1 MQVVSVESSELFVG
15 PPDAPLQVARVTV
28 AGCAEPT
35 LVRIDGDGLSGEA
48 VAMGAQPGREVV
60 EVPLSIDHPVVG
72 QRRAAR
78 VHACGTSTPFEFTVA
93 EAGWTM
99 FMVSHFHYDPVWWNT
114 QGAYTSQWTEDPPGR
129 IRQANG
135 FQLVHAHLEMA
146 RREPEYKFV
155 LAEVDYLKPYWDTH
169 PEDRA
174 DLRRFIAQGRVE
186 VMGGT
191 YNEPNTNLTGPET
204 TIRNLVHGIGFQ
216 RDVLGADPATA
227 WQLDVFGHDPQ
238 FPGMAADA
246 GLTSS
251 SWARGPH
258 HQWGPAQGGDVD
270 RMQFCSEFE
279 WIAPSGRGLLTHY
292 MPAHYSAGWWMD
304 SSTTLTEAEDATYAL
319 FDQLKKVALTRNVLL
334 PVGTDYAPPNKWV
347 TAIHRDWAAR
357 YTWPRFVCALPRE
370 FFAAVRTELAERGC
384 APSPQT
390 RDMNPI
396 YTGKDV
402 SYIDTKQANR
412 AAENAVLD
420 AERFAVFAGLMT
432 GADYPQAALAKAWVQ
447 LAYGA
452 HHDAI
457 TGSESDQV
465 YLDLLTGWRNAWEL
479 GRAARDNSLA
489 LLSSALDT
497 PDAPGHPV
505 VVWNPLTHRRTDIVT
520 VRLDPPLDAGVR
532 VLDPDGAKLPAHVE
546 HDGRSVTWLTRD
558 VPSLGWRAFRLIPTD
573 EGAEPT
579 GWKPLPGSEIAN
591 EHYRLAVDPA
601 RGGAV
606 FSLVNEGRQLI
617 ADGRVGNEL
626 AVYEE
631 YPAHPTQGEGPWHL
645 LPKGPVVCSS
655 EAPARVQA
663 YQGPL
668 GQRLVVHGRI
678 GTLLRY
684 TQTLTLWH
692 GVARVDCSTTIDEF
706 TGEDRLLRLRWPCPV
721 PGAMPVSEV
730 GDAVVGRGF
739 ALLHPPSGGPRS
751 VDTAQYPWTLDNPA
765 YSWFGLSSAVRV
777 RAGNTVRAVS
787 VAEVVSPAETTSGPL
802 ARELMVA
809 LVRAGVTATCSGA
822 DKPRYGHLDVDSNL
836 PDTRI
841 ALGGPDRNAFTK
853 AVLAEADSAYTAE
866 LDRQL
871 AQTGR
876 ARVWVP
882 AAREFRPLAAAWV
895 PGADL
900 RSVRALPVLVIDGSD
915 EKKLRAAVA
924 SVVDDLADAEILV
937 TQDTQQAP
945 AGMERFEARTVA
957 LLNRGVPSFAVDA
970 EGTLHTALMRS
981 CTGWPSGVWIDEP
994 RRTAPDGSN
1003 FQLQHW
1009 THVFDY
1015 ALACGGGDWRRAEI
1029 PARSAQ
1035 FSHPLL
1041 AVRPRQRRGQLAPV
1055 GSLLQVDPA
1064 DSVQLVALKAAGNPL
1079 AGGSAQPVSPGTVA
1093 MRLVETTGAGTRVAV
1108 GSELG
1113 KVRALQ
1119 LADLLEK
1126 PRNRKRSVDLHG
1138 YQVATV
1144 LARLEMPRLRGDSG
1158 AGTALAPQAEA
1169 AQPLYARYWLHNRGP
1184 APLGGLPAVAHL
1196 HPQLLTAESGSD
1208 VREVVLRLTAAS
1220 DCSDSA
1226 LGGTVAMVCPDGWAA
1241 TPAELPFTLC
1251 SGQHQEA
1258 DVVLTVPARA
1268 QPGLYPV
1275 RAQLRVT
1282 GSSEGEV
1289 PAAWRQ
1295 VVEDVCVVAVGGDQA
1310 DPAGLVYLVDG
1321 PAEITL
1327 AAGDTAR
1334 LTVTV
1339 GTHARADLA
1348 LEAHLISPWGTWE
1361 WIGPAALGAVLPAR
1375 GTLELGFDVTPPA
1388 WLEAGQWWALVRVG
1402 CAGRLV
1408 YSPAV
1413 KVTVT

>member
-1 MQVVSVESSELFVG
+1 MRLVSAVSKELFVG
-15 PPDAPLQVARVTV
+15 PPDAPLQLAWVTV
-28 AGCAEPT
+28 SDCGEPT
-35 LVRIDGDGLSGEA
+35 PVRVDGDGLSGEA
-48 VAMGAQPGREVV
+48 IAEPGREVV
-60 EVPLSIDHPVVG
+60 EVPVTVDRPVGG

-78 VHACGTSTPFEFTVA
+78 VHAGRARKAFEFTVA
-93 EAGWTM
+93 EPGWTM

-114 QGAYTSQWTEDPPGR
+114 QGAYTSEWAEDPPGR
-129 IRQANG
+129 ARQTNG
-135 FQLVHAHLEMA
+135 FELVHAHLEMA

-155 LAEVDYLKPYWDTH
+155 LAEVDYLKPYWDTR

-174 DLRRFIAQGRVE
+174 DLRRFIAEGRVE

-191 YNEPNTNLTGPET
+191 YNEPNTNLTSPET

-216 RDVLGADPATA
+216 RHVLGADPATA

-251 SWARGPH
+251 SWARGPY
-258 HQWGPAQGGDVD
+258 HQWGPAQGGDVE

-304 SSTTLTEAEDATYAL
+304 SSTSLADAEDATCAL
-319 FDQLKKVALTRNVLL
+319 FDELKRVALTRNVLL
-334 PVGTDYAPPNKWV
+334 PVGTDYTPPNKWV

-370 FFAAVRTELAERGC
+370 FFAAVRGELARRGC
-384 APSPQT
+384 EPSPQT

-412 AAENAVLD
+412 AAENAVLE

-465 YLDLLTGWRNAWEL
+465 YLDLLTGWRDAWEL
-479 GRAARDNSLA
+479 GRAARDNSLE
-489 LLSSALDT
+489 LLSGALDT
-497 PDAPGHPV
+497 RAGDV
-505 VVWNPLTHRRTDIVT
+505 IVWNPLTHRRTDIVT
-520 VRLDPPLDAGVR
+520 ARVDPPGPGVR
-532 VLDPDGAKLPAHVE
+532 VHDTDGSELPAHVE
-546 HDGRSVTWLTRD
+546 HDGRSVTWLARD
-558 VPSLGWRAFRLIPTD
+558 VPSLGWRAYRLVRADQPAGWEPVPGLQIVNEHFRL
-573 EGAEPT
+573 E
-579 GWKPLPGSEIAN
+579 
-591 EHYRLAVDPA
+591 VDPA

-606 FSLVNEGRQLI
+606 ASLLRDGHQLI
-617 ADGRVGNEL
+617 APGRVGNEL

-631 YPAHPTQGEGPWHL
+631 YPSHPTQGEGPWHL

-655 EAPARVQA
+655 QSPAQVQA
-663 YQGPL
+663 YRGPL
-668 GQRLVVHGRI
+668 GERLVVRGGI
-678 GTLLRY
+678 DGLLRY

-692 GVARVDCSTTIDEF
+692 GISRVDCRTTIDEF
-706 TGEDRLLRLRWPCPV
+706 TGEDQLLRLRWPCPV

-739 ALLHPPSGGPRS
+739 ALLHDGPES
-751 VDTAQYPWTLDNPA
+751 VDTARHLWTLDNPA
-765 YSWFGLSSAVRV
+765 YGWFGLSSALRV
-777 RAGNTVRAVS
+777 HVGNDVRAVS
-787 VAEVVSPAETTSGPL
+787 VAEVVSPAETVSGPL

-836 PDTRI
+836 PDVRI
-841 ALGGPDRNAFTK
+841 ALGGPTRNAFTK
-853 AVLAEADSAYTAE
+853 AVLAEADPAYAAE

-871 AQTGR
+871 AKTGR

-882 AAREFRPLAAAWV
+882 AAAPLAAAWL

-900 RSVRALPVLVIDGSD
+900 RAPRALPVLVIDGGD
-915 EKKLRAAVA
+915 EEALVAAIA
-924 SVVDDLADAEILV
+924 SVVDDLTDSEVLV
-937 TQDTQQAP
+937 TQEPPSGA
-945 AGMERFEARTVA
+945 ERFEARTVA
-957 LLNRGVPSFAVDA
+957 LLNRGVPSFAVDT

-981 CTGWPSGVWIDEP
+981 CTGWPSGIWIDDP

-1015 ALACGGGDWRRAEI
+1015 ALVSGEGDWRHAEI

-1041 AVRPRQRRGQLAPV
+1041 AVRPDQRRGKLPPI
-1055 GSLLQVDPA
+1055 GSLLRVDPA
-1064 DSVQLVALKAAGNPL
+1064 DSVQLSALKAAGNPL
-1079 AGGSAQPVSPGTVA
+1079 AVGSAEPVDPSVVA
-1093 MRLVETTGAGTRVAV
+1093 LRLVETTGSGTRVAI

-1113 KVRALQ
+1113 KVRGLQ
-1119 LADLLEK
+1119 LANLLEK
-1126 PRNRKRSVDLHG
+1126 PLRRTRSVDLHG

-1144 LARLEMPRLRGDSG
+1144 LARFEIPTLITDF
-1158 AGTALAPQAEA
+1158 ADLAPKAEA

-1196 HPQLLTAESGSD
+1196 HPQRVAATPGS
-1208 VREVVLRLTAAS
+1208 EVALRLTAAS
-1220 DCSDSA
+1220 DCTDAA
-1226 LGGTVAMVCPDGWAA
+1226 LNGAVTLVCPDAWSA
-1241 TPAELPFTLC
+1241 TPATLPLKLC
-1251 SGQHQEA
+1251 AGDHREA
-1258 DVVLTVPARA
+1258 DVVVSIPAHTR
-1268 QPGLYPV
+1268 PGLYPV
-1275 RAQLRVT
+1275 RAQLCLT
-1282 GSSEGEV
+1282 GDDL
-1289 PAAWRQ
+1289 PAAWHQ
-1295 VVEDVCVVAVGGDQA
+1295 VVEDVCVVEVGACDSE
-1310 DPAGLVYLVDG
+1310 LVYLVDG
-1321 PAEITL
+1321 PADLEL
-1327 AAGDTAR
+1327 APGKTAR

-1361 WIGPAALGAVLPAR
+1361 WVGPAALGAVLPAR
-1375 GTLELGFDVTPPA
+1375 GSVELGFDVTPPA
-1388 WLEAGQWWALVRVG
+1388 WQDPGQWWALVRVG
-1402 CAGRLV
+1402 CAGRLL

-1413 KVTVT
+1413 RVTVT

>member
-1 MQVVSVESSELFVG
+1 MQLVSAASTELFVG
-15 PPDAPLQVARVTV
+15 PPDQPLQLVRVAV

-35 LVRIDGDGLSGEA
+35 PLRVDGDGLRGEA
-48 VAMGAQPGREVV
+48 VVASGEEVV
-60 EVPLSIDHPVVG
+60 DIAVSVDRPVVG
-72 QRRAAR
+72 ARLPAR
-78 VHACGTSTPFEFTVA
+78 VRAPRAGLTFEFVVA
-93 EAGWTM
+93 EPGWTM
-99 FMVSHFHYDPVWWNT
+99 YMVSHFHYDPVWWNT
-114 QGAYTSQWTEDPPGR
+114 QAGYTSQWREDPPGR
-129 IRQANG
+129 ARQANG
-135 FQLVHAHLEMA
+135 FELVRAHLELA
-146 RREPEYKFV
+146 RRDPDYKFV

-174 DLRRFIAQGRVE
+174 DLRRFLAEGRVE

-191 YNEPNTNLTGPET
+191 YNEPNTNLTSPET
-204 TIRNLVHGIGFQ
+204 TIRNLVHGTGFQ
-216 RDVLGADPATA
+216 RHVLGADPATA

-258 HQWGPAQGGDVD
+258 HQWGPAQGGVD
-270 RMQFCSEFE
+270 RMQFSSEFE
-279 WIAPSGRGLLTHY
+279 WISPSGRGLLTHY

-304 SSTTLTEAEDATYAL
+304 SSTSLAEAEEATYAL
-319 FDQLKKVALTRNVLL
+319 FDQLKSVALTRNVLL
-334 PVGTDYAPPNKWV
+334 PVGTDYTPPNKWV
-347 TAIHRDWAAR
+347 TEIHRDWAVR
-357 YTWPRFVCALPRE
+357 YTWPRFVCGLPRE
-370 FFAAVRTELAERGC
+370 FFAAVRTELAERGVV
-384 APSPQT
+384 PSPQT

-420 AERFAVFAGLMT
+420 AERFAVFAAVLT
-432 GADYPQAALAKAWVQ
+432 GARYPQAALAKAWVQ

-465 YLDLLTGWRNAWEL
+465 YLDLLTGWRDAWEL
-479 GRAARDNSLA
+479 GRTARDNALA
-489 LLSSALDT
+489 SISGLVDT
-497 PDAPGHPV
+497 PEGSV

-520 VRLDPPLDAGVR
+520 VRLEAPQVAGVR
-532 VLDPDGAKLPAHVE
+532 VRDSEGAEVPAVVE
-546 HDGRSVTWLTRD
+546 HDGRTVTWLARD
-558 VPSLGWRAFRLIPTD
+558 VSSLGWRCYRLDAADRP
-573 EGAEPT
+573 A
-579 GWKPLPGSEIAN
+579 GWQPASGESIAN
-591 EHYRLAVDPA
+591 EHYRLTVDPA

-606 FSLVNEGRQLI
+606 ASLVQDGRQLI

-655 EAPARVQA
+655 ESPAQVRA
-663 YQGPL
+663 YRCPL
-668 GQRLVVHGRI
+668 GQRLVVRGRI
-678 GTLLRY
+678 GTVLRY
-684 TQTLTLWH
+684 TQTLTLWN
-692 GVARVDCSTTIDEF
+692 GVPRVDCRTTVDGF

-739 ALLHPPSGGPRS
+739 ALLHSPGESGRGS
-751 VDTAQYPWTLDNPA
+751 VDTADHPWTLDNPA
-765 YSWFGLSSAVRV
+765 YGWFGLSSAARV
-777 RAGNTVRAVS
+777 RAGSDAVRAVS
-787 VAEVVSPAETTSGPL
+787 VAEVVSPGEKMSGPM

-822 DKPRYGHLDVDSNL
+822 DKPRYGNLDVDSNL

-841 ALGGPDRNAFTK
+841 ALGGPDRNVFTK
-853 AVLAEADSAYTAE
+853 AVLAEADPAYTAE
-866 LDRQL
+866 LQRQL
-871 AQTGR
+871 AETGR

-882 AAREFRPLAAAWV
+882 AAAPLPAVWV

-900 RSVRALPVLVIDGSD
+900 RAADALPVLVIDGRD
-915 EKKLRAAVA
+915 DANLAAAIA
-924 SVVDDLADAEILV
+924 SVIADLGDAEIEV
-937 TQDTQQAP
+937 SQQAP
-945 AGMERFEARTVA
+945 PAMQPFEARTVA

-1009 THVFDY
+1009 THDFDY
-1015 ALACGGGDWRRAEI
+1015 ALVCADGDWRRAGL
-1029 PARSAQ
+1029 PATSAQ
-1035 FSHPLL
+1035 FSHPLI
-1041 AVRPRQRRGQLAPV
+1041 AVTPRKSAARLPSA

-1064 DSVQLVALKAAGNPL
+1064 DAVHLGALKAAGNPL
-1079 AGGSAQPVSPGTVA
+1079 TAGSVRPVDPAVVA
-1093 MRLVETTGAGTRVAV
+1093 LRLVETTGAAARVRI
-1108 GSELG
+1108 GSDVG
-1113 KVRALQ
+1113 KVAGFRM
-1119 LADLLEK
+1119 ADLLES
-1126 PRNRKRSVDLHG
+1126 PQQRKRSIDLHG

-1144 LARLEMPRLRGDSG
+1144 VARLDIS
-1158 AGTALAPQAEA
+1158 GTAGDAELAPQAET

-1184 APLGGLPAVAHL
+1184 APLGGLPAVAYL
-1196 HPQLLTAESGSD
+1196 HPRLVNAEAGNQA
-1208 VREVVLRLTAAS
+1208 VLRLTAAS

-1226 LGGTVAMVCPDGWAA
+1226 LGGTVDVVCPDGWSVA
-1241 TPAELPFTLC
+1241 PARLPFTL
-1251 SGQHQEA
+1251 GAGEYLEA
-1258 DVVLTVPARA
+1258 DVVLMIPADTP
-1268 QPGLYPV
+1268 PGLYPV
-1275 RAQLRVT
+1275 GARLAVT
-1282 GSSEGEV
+1282 DREA

-1295 VVEDVCVVAVGGDQA
+1295 VVEDVCVLAVGTPQQELAYLLDAPA
-1310 DPAGLVYLVDG
+1310 DIDV
-1321 PAEITL
+1321 
-1327 AAGDTAR
+1327 AAGDSAR
-1334 LTVTV
+1334 LTVTL
-1339 GTHARADLA
+1339 GSRAGADVA
-1348 LEAHLISPWGTWE
+1348 VEAHLISPWGTWE
-1361 WIGPAALGAVLPAR
+1361 WLGRAVRAAVLPA
-1375 GTLELGFDVTPPA
+1375 GDTVELAFDVTPPP
-1388 WLEAGQWWALVRVG
+1388 WLEPGQWWALVRVG
-1402 CAGRLV
+1402 CAGGLV

>member
-1 MQVVSVESSELFVG
+1 MQLISAESTELFVG
-15 PPDAPLQVARVTV
+15 PPDVPVQLARVAL
-28 AGCAEPT
+28 AGVLAGVTEPT
-35 LVRIDGDGLSGEA
+35 PVRIDGDGVAGEA
-48 VAMGAQPGREVV
+48 VAEVGQEVV
-60 EVPLSIDHPVVG
+60 EVPVRVDLPVVG

-78 VHACGTSTPFEFTVA
+78 AQARGASVQFEFTVA
-93 EAGWTM
+93 EPGWTM
-99 FMVSHFHYDPVWWNT
+99 FMISHFHYDPVWWNT
-114 QGAYTSQWTEDPPGR
+114 QGAYTSEWREDPPGR
-129 IRQANG
+129 ARQTNG
-135 FQLVHAHLEMA
+135 FELVHAHLEMA

-155 LAEVDYLKPYWDTH
+155 LAEVDYLKPYWDTR

-174 DLRRFIAQGRVE
+174 DLRRFLAEGRVE

-191 YNEPNTNLTGPET
+191 YNEPNTNLTSPET

-258 HQWGPAQGGDVD
+258 HQWGPAQGGSESGGVD

-279 WIAPSGRGLLTHY
+279 WISPSGRGLLTHY

-304 SSTTLTEAEDATYAL
+304 SSASLTEAEDATYTL

-334 PVGTDYAPPNKWV
+334 PVGTDYTPPNKWV
-347 TAIHRDWAAR
+347 TAIHRDWASR
-357 YTWPRFVCALPRE
+357 YTWPRFVCGLPRE
-370 FFAAVRTELAERGC
+370 FFAAVRAELAERVGV
-384 APSPQT
+384 PSPQT

-420 AERFAVFAGLMT
+420 AERFAVFAGLLT
-432 GADYPQAALAKAWVQ
+432 GAEYPQAALAKAWVQ

-465 YLDLLTGWRNAWEL
+465 YLDLLTGWRDAWEL

-489 LLSSALDT
+489 LLSSALKRHDG
-497 PDAPGHPV
+497 PQDSV
-505 VVWNPLTHRRTDIVT
+505 VVWNSLTHQRTDIVT
-520 VRLDPPLDAGVR
+520 ARLDPPLDAGVR
-532 VLDPDGAKLPAHVE
+532 VLDPDGAELPALVE
-546 HDGRSVTWLTRD
+546 HDGRTVTWLARE
-558 VPSLGWRAFRLIPTD
+558 VPSLGWRAYRLVPAPD
-573 EGAEPT
+573 LAGWEPAA
-579 GWKPLPGSEIAN
+579 GLEIAN

-606 FSLVNEGRQLI
+606 WSLVHNDRQLI

-655 EAPARVQA
+655 ESPAQVQA
-663 YQGPL
+663 LHGPL

-684 TQTLTLWH
+684 TQTLTLWR
-692 GVARVDCSTTIDEF
+692 GVGRVDCRTTIDEF
-706 TGEDRLLRLRWPCPV
+706 SGEDRLVRLRWPCPV

-739 ALLHPPSGGPRS
+739 ALLHDGPQS
-751 VDTAQYPWTLDNPA
+751 VDTAQHLWTLDNPA

-777 RAGNTVRAVS
+777 RLGNAVRAVS
-787 VAEVVSPAETTSGPL
+787 VAEVVSPQETLSGPM
-802 ARELMVA
+802 ARDLMVA

-822 DKPRYGHLDVDSNL
+822 DKPRYGNLDVDSNL
-836 PDTRI
+836 PDMRI
-841 ALGGPDRNAFTK
+841 ALGGPTRNAFTK
-853 AVLAEADSAYTAE
+853 AVLAEADPAYTAE

-871 AQTGR
+871 AKTGR

-882 AAREFRPLAAAWV
+882 AAKKFTPLSAGWV

-900 RSVRALPVLVIDGSD
+900 RHPRALPVLVIDGRNETS
-915 EKKLRAAVA
+915 LRTAIA
-924 SVVDDLADAEILV
+924 SVADDLADAEIV
-937 TQDTQQAP
+937 VSQQP
-945 AGMERFEARTVA
+945 PPVMEPFEARTVA
-957 LLNRGVPSFAVDA
+957 LLNRGVPSFAVDT

-981 CTGWPSGVWIDEP
+981 CTGWPSGTWIDEP

-1009 THVFDY
+1009 TQVFDY
-1015 ALACGGGDWRRAEI
+1015 ALACGDGDWRNAEI

-1035 FSHPLL
+1035 FSHPLI
-1041 AVRPRQRRGQLAPV
+1041 AVRPQQRAGRLDPV
-1055 GSLLQVDPA
+1055 GSMLHVEPA
-1064 DSVQLVALKAAGNPL
+1064 DSVYLGALKAAGNPL
-1079 AGGSAQPVSPGTVA
+1079 TAGSTQPVDPGAVA
-1093 MRLVETTGAGTRVAV
+1093 LRLVETTGAGAHVAI

-1113 KVRALQ
+1113 KVRVLQ

-1126 PRNRKRSVDLHG
+1126 PYKRKRSLDLHG

-1144 LARLEMPRLRGDSG
+1144 LARFDMAPGIRG
-1158 AGTALAPQAEA
+1158 ALADATQLAPEAEP

-1184 APLGGLPAVAHL
+1184 APLGGLPAIAHL
-1196 HPQLLTAESGSD
+1196 HPQRLTAKPGS
-1208 VREVVLRLTAAS
+1208 EVVLRLTAAS

-1226 LGGTVAMVCPDGWAA
+1226 LDGAVAVVCPHGWSAA
-1241 TPAELPFTLC
+1241 PAKLPFTLG
-1251 SGQHQEA
+1251 SGGHQEA
-1258 DVVLTVPARA
+1258 DVVLAIPARA
-1268 QPGLYPV
+1268 TPGLYPV
-1275 RAQLRVT
+1275 RAQLQVT
-1282 GSSEGEV
+1282 GSSNGALPV
-1289 PAAWRQ
+1289 AWRQ
-1295 VVEDVCVVAVGGDQA
+1295 VVEDVCVVEVGATD
-1310 DPAGLVYLVDG
+1310 DTDLIYLVDG

-1327 AAGDTAR
+1327 AAGDAAR
-1334 LTVTV
+1334 LAVTI

-1361 WIGPAALGAVLPAR
+1361 WIGPAVVGAVLPAR
-1375 GTLELGFDVTPPA
+1375 DKVELGFDVTPPA
-1388 WLEAGQWWALVRVG
+1388 WLEPGQWWALIRVG